1 MKQMIARKM
10 VSVKAIEGRTN
21 MFSGEGEI
29 FVYCKGGTK

>member
-10 VSVKAIEGRTN
+10 ASLMAMEGRTN

>member
-10 VSVKAIEGRTN
+10 VSVRAMEGGTN

-29 FVYCKGGTK
+29 FVYCKGCTK